1 MNVREE
7 AHKMKLAA
15 PYMAAASM
23 DKRNGAL
30 QKIAEALEANKERI
44 FEENGLDVKAALGN
58 GVAQSVVKRL
68 KFDEGKLRDAIAG
81 IRQMVDLPDPVGKVT
96 LKRELDEG
104 LVLER
109 VTVPIGVIGV
119 IFEARPDA
127 LIQISALCIKS
138 GNCAI
143 LKGGKE
149 TARTNKILFGLV
161 HEAAVAAGL
170 PESCLLQVELH
181 NEIDELL
188 ECQGDVDLLI
198 PRGSNQFVQ
207 YIMDNTNIPVMGHA
221 AGICHIYLDEK
232 ADLAK
237 AIPVIVDAKTQ
248 YPAVCNATE
257 TLLVNRKIAEAAL
270 PAVLQALVQ
279 AGVKLR
285 GSREVADLVKELRE
299 AGKLGEAKEN
309 AHDESGKQGALAT
322 GEKAG
327 QESWMAESSVFDV
340 EVMGD
345 EDFATEYVDLII
357 SLKLVE
363 DVAEAADHINK
374 FGSHHTDCILTEDD
388 ETANYFM
395 QIVDSAGVYRNCST
409 RFADGFRYGFGA
421 EVGVSTG
428 KLHARGPVG
437 LEGLVTYKY
446 RLTGQGHL
454 VGDYVSGKKSFHHRD
469 I

>member
-1 MNVREE
+1 MVVREE
-7 AHKMKLAA
+7 ARKMKLAA
-15 PYMAAASM
+15 PHMAAASEEM
-23 DKRNGAL
+23 RNAAL
-30 QKIAEALEANKERI
+30 QRI
-44 FEENGLDVKAALGN
+44 IETLEENRDAIFQENALDVQAAEET
-58 GVAQSVVKRL
+58 GVAKAVVKRL
-68 KFDEGKLRDAIAG
+68 KFDENKLRDAIAG
-81 IRQMVDLPDPVGKVT
+81 IRQMIDLTDPVGKVT

-109 VTVPIGVIGV
+109 VSVPIGVIGV

-149 TARTNKILFGLV
+149 TARTNKMLFGLV
-161 HEAAVAAGL
+161 HGAAVAAGL

-188 ECQGDVDLLI
+188 KCQGDVDLLI

-207 YIMDNTNIPVMGHA
+207 YIMDHTNIPVMGHA

-237 AIPVIVDAKTQ
+237 SVPVIVDAKTQ
-248 YPAVCNATE
+248 YPAVCNAVE
-257 TLLVNRKIAEAAL
+257 TLLVNRKIADLAL
-270 PAVLQALVQ
+270 PVVLKALTEKN
-279 AGVKLR
+279 VKLR
-285 GSREVADLVKELRE
+285 GTKEVAELVKGLL
-299 AGKLGEAKEN
+299 AKGCFGEARGNMCTSQEANSVGDVQEPLEKRYEV
-309 AHDESGKQGALAT
+309 EIM
-322 GEKAG
+322 GE
-327 QESWMAESSVFDV
+327 
-340 EVMGD
+340 
-345 EDFATEYVDLII
+345 EDFATEYTDLII
-357 SLKLVE
+357 SLKLVR
-363 DVAEAADHINK
+363 DVAEAVEHINK
-374 FGSHHTDCILTEDD
+374 FGSHHTDCILTEEDA
-388 ETANYFM
+388 TAEYFLQM
-395 QIVDSAGVYRNCST
+395 VDSAGVYRNCST

-446 RLTGQGHL
+446 RLIGEGQL
-454 VGDYVSGKKSFHHRD
+454 VGDYVSGKKQFHHKD